1 MGRQSPCILLLCMSG
16 ESTIGRRPSPLGML
30 LQVDLLSATTSPTNK
45 ALTAI
50 WGVIGFA
57 AALALHVLQPG

>member
-1 MGRQSPCILLLCMSG
+1 
-16 ESTIGRRPSPLGML
+16 ML